1 MAPAQFFR
9 VNFPI
14 PTHSMLPSTSSEL
27 PPAPLEPSSLHIRD
41 IRPNSEE
48 EEEEEEEEDG
58 GGDDRVRLTRQRTA
72 GANLKASDHAHAHFH
87 RGRNLDVGPVPPA
100 PSPSPCCS
108 TSRPPKR
115 DDSVVPA
122 VAAAVAADG
131 AQHVPFS
138 LSLTL
143 RNTGSVAR
151 DHLASERTFL
161 AYVRT
166 SLSFA
171 SAGVGPS
178 LSSLLL
184 L

>member
-48 EEEEEEEEDG
+48 EEEEDG

-72 GANLKASDHAHAHFH
+72 GANLKASDHGHGHFH

-122 VAAAVAADG
+122 VAAAGAADG